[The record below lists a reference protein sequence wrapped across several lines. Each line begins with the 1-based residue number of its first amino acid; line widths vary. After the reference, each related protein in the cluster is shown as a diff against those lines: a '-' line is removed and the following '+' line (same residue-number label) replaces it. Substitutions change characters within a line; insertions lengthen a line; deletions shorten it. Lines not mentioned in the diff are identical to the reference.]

1 MCNHFV
7 TALFAWVY
15 LSFFFCVIIGL
26 KALFLVIIA
35 GKGNRD
41 EADGAEGGW
50 ESSGSFTG
58 EGSSG
63 EGFSKE

>member
-1 MCNHFV
+1 MENKKGLPCGGF
-7 TALFAWVY
+7 
-15 LSFFFCVIIGL
+15 SFCVIIGS

-58 EGSSG
+58 EGAPG
-63 EGFSKE
+63 EGFSRK

>member
-1 MCNHFV
+1 MQSFRHGSFCMGVPFV
-7 TALFAWVY
+7 
-15 LSFFFCVIIGL
+15 FFCVIIGL

>member
-1 MCNHFV
+1 MGVPFV
-7 TALFAWVY
+7 
-15 LSFFFCVIIGL
+15 FFCVIIGL

>member
-1 MCNHFV
+1 MENKKGLPCGGF
-7 TALFAWVY
+7 
-15 LSFFFCVIIGL
+15 SFCVIIGS

-50 ESSGSFTG
+50 ESFGIFHG
-58 EGSSG
+58 
-63 EGFSKE
+63 

>member
-1 MCNHFV
+1 MGVPFV
-7 TALFAWVY
+7 
-15 LSFFFCVIIGL
+15 FFCVIIGL

-58 EGSSG
+58 EGAPG